1 MGAYSDAKFG
11 VVERHWFGLTK
22 KAGGDAASGFTFG
35 TTDATS
41 QNQVVHFMPK
51 GPIRMQKFGY
61 YTLGT
66 VSGGGTGMDVIPA
79 RLRVNGSNESATV
92 NIPTAAA
99 PWSIGSTTTFTNEV
113 VDAGSY
119 IDIITGTP
127 QTADG
132 TAANTATSSGTV
144 AFFLDYTRE
153 YDQSKWEPP
162 NNP

>member
-1 MGAYSDAKFG
+1 MGNYSDDKFG

-22 KAGGDAASGFTFG
+22 KYGGQAASGFTFG

-41 QNQVVHFMPK
+41 VNQVTRFYPK

-61 YTLGT
+61 IVLGT
-66 VSGGGTGMDVIPA
+66 VSGGGTGMDQIPL
-79 RLRVNGSNESATV
+79 RLRVNGSNESSEI
-92 NIPTAAA
+92 NIPTAAVNYA
-99 PWSIGSTTTFTNEV
+99 IGSTTTFTNEV

-127 QTADG
+127 ETAKG
-132 TAANTATSSGTV
+132 TATNTATSSGTV

-153 YDQSKWEPP
+153 YDQTKWDPP

>member
-1 MGAYSDAKFG
+1 MNYSDERFG
-11 VVERHWFGLTK
+11 VIERKWFGLTK

-41 QNQVVHFMPK
+41 INQVTRFYPK

-61 YTLGT
+61 LTLGT
-66 VSGGGTGMDVIPA
+66 VSGGGTGMDVVPL
-79 RLRVNGSNESATV
+79 RLRVDGSNESSTI

-127 QTADG
+127 QTSDG

-144 AFFLDYTRE
+144 AFFLDYTRA
-153 YDQSKWEPP
+153 YDNQTKWDPV
-162 NNP
+162 NT